1 MAGHSKWANIKH
13 KKAREDAKRGK
24 IWSKCS
30 KAIMVAAKNGGP
42 DPDMNLPLR
51 YAIDEA
57 KSANMPKDNI
67 KRAVEKGAGLSS
79 GGADIEEVRYEGYG
93 AAGVA
98 VIVDCLT
105 DNRNRTAPDVRS
117 IFTKAGGN
125 LGTSNSVAFMFEHR
139 GVIVVERDKTSEE
152 RLMEVALEAGA
163 DDVTEDD
170 EAFTVTTSVESYL
183 DVKGALEE
191 AGIEMADAELTMV
204 PTNEAAVTGADVGKV
219 LRLIDALEDHDD
231 VQKVYTNMDASEE
244 DLAAA
249 HG

>member
-42 DPDMNLPLR
+42 DPDANLTLR

-67 KRAVEKGAGLSS
+67 KRAVEKGAGLST
-79 GGADIEEVRYEGYG
+79 GGADFEDVRYEGYG

-105 DNRNRTAPDVRS
+105 DNRNRTAGDVRM
-117 IFTKAGGN
+117 IFSKSGGN
-125 LGTSNSVAFMFEHR
+125 LGTANSVAFMFEMR
-139 GVIVVERDKTSEE
+139 GVVSIEDDKTTEDA
-152 RLMEVALEAGA
+152 LMELALEAGA
-163 DDVTEDD
+163 EDVQHEDGGY
-170 EAFTVTTSVESYL
+170 TVTCAPEDYL
-183 DVKGALEE
+183 SVKGAIEG
-191 AGIEMADAELTMV
+191 AGIEIADSELTMV
-204 PTNEAAVTGADVGKV
+204 PSNDAAVTGNDVVKV
-219 LRLIDALEDHDD
+219 MRLVDALEDHDD

-249 HG
+249 TG

>member
-42 DPDMNLPLR
+42 DPDSNLTLR

-67 KRAVEKGAGLSS
+67 KRAIEKGAGLST
-79 GGADIEEVRYEGYG
+79 GGADFEDVRYEGYG

-98 VIVDCLT
+98 IIVDCLT
-105 DNRNRTAPDVRS
+105 DNRNRTAGDVRM
-117 IFTKAGGN
+117 IFSKAGGN
-125 LGTSNSVAFMFEHR
+125 LGTANSVAFMFEMR
-139 GVIVVERDKTSEE
+139 GVISIEDDKTTEDA
-152 RLMEVALEAGA
+152 LMELALEAGA
-163 DDVTEDD
+163 EDVQHE
-170 EAFTVTTSVESYL
+170 EGGFTVTCAPEDYL
-183 DVKGALEE
+183 TVKGAIEE
-191 AGIEMADAELTMV
+191 AGIEIADSELTMV
-204 PTNEAAVTGADVGKV
+204 PSNEAHVTGKDVEKIM
-219 LRLIDALEDHDD
+219 RLVDALEDHDD

-249 HG
+249 TG